1 MGRPPRLYLGTAQP
15 SKRHLLY
22 LDRPARRRND
32 RNHGKDYKAYTPL
45 ISLEAQ
51 DDCEP
56 VELQRSESLA
66 ELQAVLNSD
75 ACRPY
80 IDNKSGSDIL
90 YVEYYAEEAEYTR
103 DDEEEEW
110 EFFAGSM
117 YYQREADNTPM
128 SDKGKHSL

>member
-1 MGRPPRLYLGTAQP
+1 METKTLYTLKRNSIWLPRR
-15 SKRHLLY
+15 S
-22 LDRPARRRND
+22 
-32 RNHGKDYKAYTPL
+32 HGVDYKAYAPL

-90 YVEYYAEEAEYTR
+90 YVEYYIEEAEYTR
-103 DDEEEEW
+103 DDEEEW
-110 EFFAGSM
+110 EFSAGSN
-117 YYQREADNTPM
+117 YYEREADNTPM
-128 SDKGKHSL
+128 SDKVKRSL

>member
-1 MGRPPRLYLGTAQP
+1 METKTLYTLKRNSIWLPR
-15 SKRHLLY
+15 
-22 LDRPARRRND
+22 

-66 ELQAVLNSD
+66 ELQTVLNSD

-90 YVEYYAEEAEYTR
+90 YVEYYVEEAEYTR
-103 DDEEEEW
+103 DDESEDW
-110 EFFAGSM
+110 EFFAGSN
-117 YYQREADNTPM
+117 YYEREADNTPM
-128 SDKGKHSL
+128 SDKGKRSL

>member
-1 MGRPPRLYLGTAQP
+1 METRTLYALKRNSVWLPR
-15 SKRHLLY
+15 
-22 LDRPARRRND
+22 
-32 RNHGKDYKAYTPL
+32 RNHGKDYTGYTPL

-56 VELQRSESLA
+56 VELQRSESLT

-80 IDNKSGSDIL
+80 IDNKSGRDIL
-90 YVEYYAEEAEYTR
+90 YVEYYVEEAEYTR
-103 DDEEEEW
+103 DDESEDW
-110 EFFAGSM
+110 EFFAGAM